1 MFTFIDKGGNLCY
14 IIVFILEDC
23 LFRNGAVSQHEFVT
37 INSSSAKSG
46 GERCPMPPNVPRV
59 ASSGLS
65 KLYLT
70 EASGFISGRLGELI
84 FKAAPPALISKAA
97 GMVPDGILDT
107 PDRQKSFAFALG
119 MFALTLSQSAA
130 VAQVTEKFLIESLEE
145 LALRKGEL
153 VGNDAKKTAIIKDV
167 FNKHAAP
174 IDALRASMSRATAPG
189 RNLWDTLAV
198 LSADKQTAFWD
209 WFQLQEDAFRKEVHE
224 SGAGIVVS
232 EERLLSF
239 ISAPDKV
246 KAESMEHL
254 LRKSPKLGPGKSAL
268 ERFFGDIR
276 GKGEKYLEPDG
287 PEMQDFAAKATA
299 RATDRNDRIKARRRL
314 F

>member
-1 MFTFIDKGGNLCY
+1 
-14 IIVFILEDC
+14 
-23 LFRNGAVSQHEFVT
+23 
-37 INSSSAKSG
+37 
-46 GERCPMPPNVPRV
+46 MPPNVPRV

-84 FKAAPPALISKAA
+84 FKAAPPELINKAA

-189 RNLWDTLAV
+189 RNLWDTLAA
-198 LSADKQTAFWD
+198 LSADKQAEFWT
-209 WFQLQEDAFRKEVHE
+209 WFETLPVDERREVLE
-224 SGAGIVVS
+224 TGSGIVVS

-239 ISAPDKV
+239 IDAPRGLKGELM
-246 KAESMEHL
+246 KGL
-254 LRKSPKLGPGKSAL
+254 LDKSPKLGPSKSAL
-268 ERFFGDIR
+268 ERFFGEVR
-276 GKGEKYLEPDG
+276 GKSEQYLDPNG
-287 PEMQDFAAKATA
+287 PEMQALV
-299 RATDRNDRIKARRRL
+299 TDANDRAQARDDRLRKRRRM